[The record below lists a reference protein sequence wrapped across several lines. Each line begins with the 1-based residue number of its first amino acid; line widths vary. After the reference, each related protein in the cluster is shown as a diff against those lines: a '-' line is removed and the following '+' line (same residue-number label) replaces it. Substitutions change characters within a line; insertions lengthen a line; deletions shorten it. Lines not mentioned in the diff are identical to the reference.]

1 MTLVINILIDIL
13 NEGLMYALLAM
24 GMYITYSI
32 LDFPDLSVDGTF
44 PLGAVLSGVLI
55 IQGVDP
61 WLCLVISFAA
71 GMAAGVLTGL
81 MHVKLR
87 ITPLLCG
94 IIMYTAMLSVNLVI
108 LKAGTDGKA
117 VASFFTKNTI
127 FNSGI
132 ASLIPKNIGEGGF
145 YIRTVVIA
153 LILVIVCKLLLDLY
167 LKTKHGLLLR
177 ATGANDKYTVMLGRN
192 PGSMKIFG
200 LALGNG
206 FAALA
211 GSVIAQNK
219 GSADQQM
226 GIGMVVLGL
235 ASVIIG
241 LSLFRR
247 VKFMKGTTMVIL
259 GSLVYK
265 AAYQI
270 VLSLGIPTDF
280 NNLMKALIFLVA
292 LVLGGSELRK
302 LITSLGKKPEPVKS
316 DSKLALSNITK
327 VFNRGTVDESKLFDN
342 FTLDVNDGDFISVVG
357 SNGSGKTTMLNI
369 VCGGIQP
376 DSGAVVF
383 NGENIVL
390 SKEYERARKIGRV
403 LQDPKMGTCGSL
415 TILENLALA
424 DNKLHP
430 FGLSP
435 AVNRKRE
442 EHYKKLLESCGMGLE
457 NRMGV
462 LAGSLSG
469 GQRQALA
476 LIIATMADIDLLILD
491 EHTAALDPK
500 TAANVLRLS
509 DKFIEEDGLT
519 ALMVTHN
526 MRDAIAHGNRLIMM
540 NAGKIILDVSG
551 EDKRKL
557 TVEDLLDAF
566 AKLSGSEFA
575 NDRAL
580 LS

>member
-132 ASLIPKNIGEGGF
+132 ASLIPKNVGEGGF
-145 YIRTVVIA
+145 YIRTVVIS

-292 LVLGGSELRK
+292 LVLGGSEIKK

-327 VFNRGTVDESKLFDN
+327 VFNRGTVDENKLFDN
-342 FTLDVNDGDFISVVG
+342 FTLDINDGDFISVVG

-500 TAANVLRLS
+500 SSETLMKITEKVV
-509 DKFIEEDGLT
+509 KEKHLT
-519 ALMVTHN
+519 TLMVTHN
-526 MRDAIAHGNRLIMM
+526 LRFAVEYGSRLVMMHGGSAVMDIDGEAKKNLVVDDIL
-540 NAGKIILDVSG
+540 GKFNEISIECG
-551 EDKRKL
+551 
-557 TVEDLLDAF
+557 
-566 AKLSGSEFA
+566 
-575 NDRAL
+575 N
-580 LS
+580 

>member
-71 GMAAGVLTGL
+71 GMADGVLMGL

-132 ASLIPKNIGEGGF
+132 ASLIPKNVGEGGF
-145 YIRTVVIA
+145 YIRTVVIS

-500 TAANVLRLS
+500 SSETLMKITEKVV
-509 DKFIEEDGLT
+509 KEKHLT
-519 ALMVTHN
+519 TLMVTHN
-526 MRDAIAHGNRLIMM
+526 LRFAVEYGSRLVMMHGGSAVMDIDGEAKKNLVVDDIL
-540 NAGKIILDVSG
+540 GKFNEISIECG
-551 EDKRKL
+551 
-557 TVEDLLDAF
+557 
-566 AKLSGSEFA
+566 
-575 NDRAL
+575 N
-580 LS
+580 

>member
-108 LKAGTDGKA
+108 LKVGTDGKA

-145 YIRTVVIA
+145 YIRTVVIS

-500 TAANVLRLS
+500 SSETLMKITEKVV
-509 DKFIEEDGLT
+509 KEKHLT
-519 ALMVTHN
+519 TLMVTHN
-526 MRDAIAHGNRLIMM
+526 LRFAVEYGSRLVMMHGGSAVMDIDGEAKKNLVVDDIL
-540 NAGKIILDVSG
+540 GKFNEISIECG
-551 EDKRKL
+551 
-557 TVEDLLDAF
+557 
-566 AKLSGSEFA
+566 
-575 NDRAL
+575 N
-580 LS
+580 

>member
-327 VFNRGTVDESKLFDN
+327 VFNRGTVDENKLFDN

-369 VCGGIQP
+369 VCGGIEP

-500 TAANVLRLS
+500 SSETLMKITEKVV
-509 DKFIEEDGLT
+509 KEKHLT
-519 ALMVTHN
+519 TLMVTHN
-526 MRDAIAHGNRLIMM
+526 LRFAVEYGSRLVMMHGGSAVMDIDGEAKKNLVVDDIL
-540 NAGKIILDVSG
+540 GKFNEISIECG
-551 EDKRKL
+551 
-557 TVEDLLDAF
+557 
-566 AKLSGSEFA
+566 
-575 NDRAL
+575 N
-580 LS
+580 